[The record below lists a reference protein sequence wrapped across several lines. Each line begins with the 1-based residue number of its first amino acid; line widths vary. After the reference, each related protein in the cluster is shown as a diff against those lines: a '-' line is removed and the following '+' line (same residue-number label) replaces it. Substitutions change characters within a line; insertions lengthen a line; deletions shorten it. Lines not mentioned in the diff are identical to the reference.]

1 MIDAASVDLLK
12 VAAFVAVAFINR
24 QAIVL
29 LLAHVC
35 CELLFLLPLTDF
47 WFNLAAA
54 TLYAAA
60 ATVFIKLKSQLR
72 YAMLCMSG
80 LYYLGAIDAFL
91 FPSTETMYYN
101 SIAYLVSAVD
111 LYALVIL
118 CKGGQQYVGTTSPS
132 YRGFFR
138 LQLFS

>member
-1 MIDAASVDLLK
+1 MTAFDADMITLAAFIAAS
-12 VAAFVAVAFINR
+12 FINR
-24 QAIVL
+24 QAVVILSAHAL
-29 LLAHVC
+29 LWAV
-35 CELLFLLPLTDF
+35 FLLPLTDF

-91 FPSTETMYYN
+91 FPSVETMYYN
-101 SIAYLVSAVD
+101 SIAYLISAVD
-111 LYALVIL
+111 LYALIIL
-118 CKGGQQYVGTTSPS
+118 CKGGQQYVGNTSPS

-138 LQLFS
+138 LQLF

>member
-1 MIDAASVDLLK
+1 MTAFDADMITLAAFIAAS
-12 VAAFVAVAFINR
+12 FINR
-24 QAIVL
+24 QAVVILSAHAL
-29 LLAHVC
+29 LWAV
-35 CELLFLLPLTDF
+35 FLLPLTDF

-72 YAMLCMSG
+72 YAMLCVSG

-101 SIAYLVSAVD
+101 SIAYLISAVD

-118 CKGGQQYVGTTSPS
+118 CKGGQQHVGTTSPS
-132 YRGFFR
+132 SRGFFR

>member
-1 MIDAASVDLLK
+1 MTAFDADMITLAAFIAAS
-12 VAAFVAVAFINR
+12 FINR
-24 QAIVL
+24 QAVVILSAHAL
-29 LLAHVC
+29 LWAI
-35 CELLFLLPLTDF
+35 FLLPLTDF

-91 FPSTETMYYN
+91 FPTAETMYYN
-101 SIAYLVSAVD
+101 SIAYLISAVD
-111 LYALVIL
+111 LYALIVL
-118 CKGGQQYVGTTSPS
+118 CKGGQQHVGTTSPS
-132 YRGFFR
+132 SRGFFR
-138 LQLFS
+138 LQLF

>member
-1 MIDAASVDLLK
+1 MTAFDADMITLAAFIAAS
-12 VAAFVAVAFINR
+12 FINR
-24 QAIVL
+24 QAVVILSAHAL
-29 LLAHVC
+29 LWAV
-35 CELLFLLPLTDF
+35 FLLPLTDF

-91 FPSTETMYYN
+91 FPSVETMYYN
-101 SIAYLVSAVD
+101 SIAYLISAVD
-111 LYALVIL
+111 LYALIIL
-118 CKGGQQYVGTTSPS
+118 CKGGQEYVGTTSPS
-132 YRGFFR
+132 SRGFFR